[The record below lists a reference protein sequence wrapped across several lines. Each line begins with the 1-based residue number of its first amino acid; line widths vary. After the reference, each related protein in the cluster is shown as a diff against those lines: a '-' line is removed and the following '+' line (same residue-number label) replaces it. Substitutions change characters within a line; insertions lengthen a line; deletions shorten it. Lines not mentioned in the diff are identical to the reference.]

1 MSKAGNCDLPPD
13 DVETLGVTWE
23 TSTFSTSPLTF
34 VLFIPHTLYRTF
46 FSPSVFSATRSS
58 NDSVSHFFV
67 ICINIHTLRLSWL
80 PPVLRLPE
88 APSHRQ
94 HDFQGSTKQYSCF
107 QQRLLVEFPQ
117 GECALA
123 HYCYDV
129 FAPGA
134 KLVKTLSQ
142 HKWHVASPCSSD
154 VNPLFRTPWS

>member
-13 DVETLGVTWE
+13 DVGTLGVTWE
-23 TSTFSTSPLTF
+23 TSTFSTSPHPLS
-34 VLFIPHTLYRTF
+34 
-46 FSPSVFSATRSS
+46 FSSLIRSIAPFLLQYLSTTRFS

-67 ICINIHTLRLSWL
+67 ICIIIHTLRLSCL

-123 HYCYDV
+123 HECYDV
-129 FAPGA
+129 FALEA

-142 HKWHVASPCSSD
+142 PKWHVASPCSSD